1 MLIVKL
7 KPRKESPVL
16 GGHPWIYSGAI
27 DKVQGFPEKERL
39 CRVLDAK
46 GHFVCQ
52 GLYNPLS
59 QIAVRVLTLG
69 KGPIDRAFLDAR
81 IRSAI
86 EMRGRI
92 MDADTSCYRLVNSE
106 GDLLPGLVVDLYH
119 DVLVMQIIT
128 PGMED
133 LKAVIAEILAAH
145 FPSGNIFE
153 RSDTRSRVAE
163 GLRPTSG
170 ALHGHLDST
179 DLKVL
184 ERGIPFLVDIF
195 TGDRTGFYLEHR
207 NTRQKIMTYAR
218 NREVL
223 DLFCYTGSFSICA
236 LKGGARSV
244 VSVDSSLPAQAL
256 LKKNMEI
263 HKIKPFVWRHI
274 KDDVFRFLSDDRGSY
289 DLVVCDPPVF
299 NKEFEEHMKVMSL
312 AMARLKPGGLLF
324 SLAPMT
330 SQFSVTDLLKVIS
343 RSAQDLSRTARILMP
358 LAPSADFP
366 FVASHPQGT
375 HQAGFVVY
383 VE

>member
-7 KPRKESPVL
+7 KPRKESPVI

-27 DKVQGFPEKERL
+27 DRVQGFPEKERL

-69 KGPIDRAFLDAR
+69 KESIDRAFLDAR

-119 DVLVMQIIT
+119 DVLVMQINT

-133 LKAVIAEILAAH
+133 LKAVITEILAEH

-170 ALHGHLDST
+170 ALHG
-179 DLKVL
+179 
-184 ERGIPFLVDIF
+184 
-195 TGDRTGFYLEHR
+195 
-207 NTRQKIMTYAR
+207 
-218 NREVL
+218 
-223 DLFCYTGSFSICA
+223 
-236 LKGGARSV
+236 
-244 VSVDSSLPAQAL
+244 
-256 LKKNMEI
+256 
-263 HKIKPFVWRHI
+263 
-274 KDDVFRFLSDDRGSY
+274 
-289 DLVVCDPPVF
+289 
-299 NKEFEEHMKVMSL
+299 
-312 AMARLKPGGLLF
+312 
-324 SLAPMT
+324 
-330 SQFSVTDLLKVIS
+330 
-343 RSAQDLSRTARILMP
+343 
-358 LAPSADFP
+358 
-366 FVASHPQGT
+366 
-375 HQAGFVVY
+375 
-383 VE
+383 

>member
-7 KPRKESPVL
+7 KLRKESPVL

-27 DKVQGFPEKERL
+27 DKVQGSPEKEWL

-52 GLYNPLS
+52 GLYNPIS

-69 KGPIDRAFLDAR
+69 KEPIDQTFLDAR
-81 IRSAI
+81 IRSAV
-86 EMRGRI
+86 ELRGRI

-106 GDLLPGLVVDLYH
+106 GDLLPGLIVDLYN
-119 DVLVMQIIT
+119 DMMVMQIIT

-133 LKAVIAEILAAH
+133 LKAQIVEILKSH
-145 FPSGNIFE
+145 FPSRTIFE
-153 RSDTRSRVAE
+153 RSDTKSRLSE
-163 GLRPTSG
+163 GIRPTSG
-170 ALHGHLDST
+170 VLYGHLDST
-179 DLKVL
+179 DLRVL

-195 TGDRTGFYLEHR
+195 TGERTGFFLDHR
-207 NTRQKIMTYAR
+207 DTRQKVMAYAR
-218 NREVL
+218 DKDVL

-236 LKGGARSV
+236 LMGGARSV
-244 VSVDSSLPAQAL
+244 VSVDSSSPAQAL

-274 KDDVFRFLSDDRGSY
+274 KDDVFRFLGDDRKPY
-289 DLVVCDPPVF
+289 DLVICDPPVF
-299 NKEFEEHMKVMSL
+299 NKEYEEHMKVVGL
-312 AMARLKPGGLLF
+312 AMARLKPGGFLF
-324 SLAPMT
+324 SLAPVT
-330 SQFSVTDLLKVIS
+330 SQFSPSDLLKVIS
-343 RSAQDLSRTARILMP
+343 RSARDLSRTARILEP
-358 LAPSADFP
+358 LAQSPDFP
-366 FVASHPQGT
+366 VAASHPQGM